1 MGRRVELTGLP
12 LLLISCGVAI
22 GALAALIAGWRR
34 LRAWW
39 LPVRIAG
46 ILLCEVLLLLSVAL
60 EVNRSGDFYPSWS
73 ALLGGAQSRDL
84 PHAPAAN
91 LAPWLSRK
99 AKQGAENGLVF
110 TWKPTDA
117 KSWQLGEAPIVYLP
131 STYFRRPAL
140 SLPVIVALAPSGARA
155 TQGAWDDRT
164 VDTLARAAGVPSVLV
179 FLRTGRHLRPDRLA
193 AGLPARLAADLRV
206 APHGWGLVGIGTGV
220 PTALQLF
227 RSDPVRFGPLA
238 LVSSTAPPLSAKLLR
253 EARDAAGPQL
263 LVAARGSVEPAPPT
277 SDRRH
282 GNPPLR
288 EPAGLTTVLRWA
300 YGQLPPALAPPIVAD
315 VAPIAS
321 TTRPA

>member
-1 MGRRVELTGLP
+1 MGRRVELTSLP
-12 LLLISCGVAI
+12 LLLITCCVAI
-22 GALAALIAGWRR
+22 GVLAALIVGWRR
-34 LRAWW
+34 LRGWW

-91 LAPWLSRK
+91 LAPWLSGK

-131 STYFRRPAL
+131 PTYFRSSTL

-164 VDTLARAAGVPSVLV
+164 VDTLARAAAVPSILV
-179 FLRTGRHLRPDRLA
+179 FLRTGRHLQPDRLA

-206 APHGWGLVGIGTGV
+206 APHGWGLVGIGTAV
-220 PTALQLF
+220 PAALQLF
-227 RSDPVRFGPLA
+227 RNDPARFGPLA
-238 LVSSTAPPLSAKLLR
+238 LVPSTAPLSAKLLR

-263 LVAARGSVEPAPPT
+263 LVAARGSVQPAPLA

-315 VAPIAS
+315 VAP
-321 TTRPA
+321 TDTPRPA